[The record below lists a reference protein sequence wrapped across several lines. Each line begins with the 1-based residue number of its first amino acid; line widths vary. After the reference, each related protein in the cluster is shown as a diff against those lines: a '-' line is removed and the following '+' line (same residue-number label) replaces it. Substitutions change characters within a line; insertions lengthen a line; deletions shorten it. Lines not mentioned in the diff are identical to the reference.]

1 MKTGEAVRV
10 LPYGGT
16 RAFEGYVGVLVGA
29 EEPELFLKD
38 RARIRLFLPGDVT
51 MTLPRRHLDRGRRLW
66 APTEE
71 QVLAYREAYLRAA
84 REGKGGEE
92 GQRLLTLDGARAGV
106 WPILVLAGDHH
117 EAQAWARSKRLPNE
131 GWRRVG
137 GPSCLKGWGAPTVA
151 FVGSW
156 RDLPGLWKIEEAA
169 EQEHARVWWEE
180 LVP

>member
-16 RAFEGYVGVLVGA
+16 RAFEGYVGLVVSA
-29 EEPELFLKD
+29 EDPELFLKD
-38 RARIRLFLPGDVT
+38 RAKVRLYLPGDVT
-51 MTLPRRHLDRGRRLW
+51 MDLPRRFLDRGRRLW
-66 APTEE
+66 APTAE
-71 QVLAYREAYLRAA
+71 QVEAYAA
-84 REGKGGEE
+84 ACARDRGEA
-92 GQRLLTLDGARAGV
+92 GQRLLSLDAARAGV
-106 WPILVLAGDHH
+106 WPILVLAGDYR

-137 GPSCLKGWGAPTVA
+137 GPACLRAWSAPTVA

-156 RDLPGLWKIEEAA
+156 RDLPGLHVIEEAV
-169 EQEHARVWWEE
+169 EKEHARVWWED